1 VRRATAGLLRVRL
14 GGMRRRLV
22 PALLIPLLALSVALL
37 HLAALHTFSV
47 AAIEGSFPTPPE
59 NSPADPTPAT
69 RTFTTPVNS
78 VLTSNPG
85 ESFSA
90 FVARLP
96 ANTEGALLA
105 GTYDIGDFGA
115 FKAGQTL
122 EPVQNSDGTYAKV
135 TLRGT
140 LNVDVNNVTLHDLF
154 LAGHTPGKCK
164 KKHKRKK
171 HHAAAAK
178 KHKKHKKKCHRKK
191 VNFDKV
197 VQVEGVSN
205 LTLDHLDIT
214 SDPPYQQHPGEGILW
229 IGTPSNLQITNNK
242 IHHIGADGKYD
253 HGIYGAG
260 STVGGSSIRGNW
272 IYDNAAMGIQLY
284 PKASNM
290 DVSYNVVD
298 GNGALD
304 ACPAA
309 PCPPST
315 TNGRGIIL
323 YRNATNNVLHNDI
336 VSVFGGMAYGYTPVY
351 CNVAGNV
358 VKDSLIYRAHGG
370 LPTEG
375 ITATN
380 IITANPMYVDRANH
394 DYRLLPG
401 SPAAVLMGAYAQAV
415 PGPRV

>member
-1 VRRATAGLLRVRL
+1 LPSEGVFVRRATAGLLRVRL

-78 VLTSNPG
+78 VLTSNRG

-90 FVARLP
+90 FVARLR

-115 FKAGQTL
+115 FKKGQTL

-178 KHKKHKKKCHRKK
+178 KHKKHKKKNCHKKRHKKKKKRK
-191 VNFDKV
+191 
-197 VQVEGVSN
+197 
-205 LTLDHLDIT
+205 
-214 SDPPYQQHPGEGILW
+214 
-229 IGTPSNLQITNNK
+229 
-242 IHHIGADGKYD
+242 
-253 HGIYGAG
+253 
-260 STVGGSSIRGNW
+260 
-272 IYDNAAMGIQLY
+272 
-284 PKASNM
+284 
-290 DVSYNVVD
+290 
-298 GNGALD
+298 
-304 ACPAA
+304 
-309 PCPPST
+309 
-315 TNGRGIIL
+315 
-323 YRNATNNVLHNDI
+323 
-336 VSVFGGMAYGYTPVY
+336 
-351 CNVAGNV
+351 
-358 VKDSLIYRAHGG
+358 
-370 LPTEG
+370 
-375 ITATN
+375 
-380 IITANPMYVDRANH
+380 
-394 DYRLLPG
+394 
-401 SPAAVLMGAYAQAV
+401 
-415 PGPRV
+415 